1 MANNINSDAMITCP
15 GYMPRLQAHHMLL
28 LDLFKI
34 TSQYENAIMDNLPT
48 AADTVPVV
56 GLSKGDLCT
65 EVLIVLIKALLPSSL
80 ISFSFFVFT
89 GT

>member
-1 MANNINSDAMITCP
+1 
-15 GYMPRLQAHHMLL
+15 
-28 LDLFKI
+28 
-34 TSQYENAIMDNLPT
+34 MDNIPT